1 MRWLLFTGIAAVAVG
16 TLGFAGTSIAVA
28 AVDRNSAWS
37 GLGAGMMG
45 GGMMGGGM
53 MGGDPG
59 KMMGPMMAGL
69 APSYIL
75 EREARTLGDK
85 TPDGALV
92 DRAAKRITFTTSD
105 VHLVVLGSP
114 EGGSDMTF
122 RVAGLADPTVVVPR
136 GATVSVEFING
147 DADTSHGWE
156 LLSGRTSFSYMAMM
170 DGNPAFPG
178 AFAMPLGSTS
188 RSGWP
193 AETLSF
199 TASTAGTYTY
209 ICPVAGHAQ
218 KGMHGQLL
226 VN

>member
-1 MRWLLFTGIAAVAVG
+1 MRWLVFTGIAAVAVG
-16 TLGFAGTSIAVA
+16 TLGIAGTGVAVV

-45 GGMMGGGM
+45 GGMMA
-53 MGGDPG
+53 
-59 KMMGPMMAGL
+59 GP
-69 APSYIL
+69 APSYIP

-105 VHLVVLGSP
+105 VHLVMVGSP

-136 GATVSVEFING
+136 GATVSIAFING

-156 LLSGRTSFSYMAMM
+156 LLSGRTSFSYMTMM

-188 RSGWP
+188 RRGWP

-199 TASTAGTYTY
+199 TAFTAGTYTY

>member
-1 MRWLLFTGIAAVAVG
+1 VPWLAVPPNQ
-16 TLGFAGTSIAVA
+16 S
-28 AVDRNSAWS
+28 
-37 GLGAGMMG
+37 
-45 GGMMGGGM
+45 
-53 MGGDPG
+53 
-59 KMMGPMMAGL
+59 
-69 APSYIL
+69 PS
-75 EREARTLGDK
+75 
-85 TPDGALV
+85 
-92 DRAAKRITFTTSD
+92 TTSD

-188 RSGWP
+188 RSV
-193 AETLSF
+193 L
-199 TASTAGTYTY
+199 AGGN
-209 ICPVAGHAQ
+209 PVVHGIHGGYLYLHLPGGRSRPEGHARPAAR
-218 KGMHGQLL
+218 QLSQRRAL
-226 VN
+226 TN